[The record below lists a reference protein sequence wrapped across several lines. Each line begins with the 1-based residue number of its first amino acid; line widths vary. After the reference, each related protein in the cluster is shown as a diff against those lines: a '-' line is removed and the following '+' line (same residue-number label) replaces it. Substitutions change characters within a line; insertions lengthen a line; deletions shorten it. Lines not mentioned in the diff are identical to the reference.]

1 MESTPSSA
9 AASWNTT
16 SVVWALMRYSP
27 SARAISLSWRC
38 HFTNSRG
45 WWRCIAPWCWMTVLW
60 AMVWRS
66 TFALSLVLIHG
77 RRWRSLIIVIRSWC
91 RWTTIRRRI
100 PLRAA
105 TATSTLPNQI
115 QLCSFP
121 LYLSLFLPF
130 SLLIY
135 IHSSPLFP
143 PIWYSPYIFSNS
155 IPSWFFC
162 TPLFT
167 IHYSANRLIKI
178 IQPCTV
184 TVTTPIPVGSPKYR
198 FTLPKLEKHL
208 NYFIFHISNI
218 NNSASLFFYLL
229 Y

>member
-1 MESTPSSA
+1 MESTPSTAST
-9 AASWNTT
+9 SWNAT

-27 SARAISLSWRC
+27 SARGISLSWRC

-45 WWRCIAPWCWMTVLW
+45 WWRCIAPRCWMTVLW

-77 RRWRSLIIVIRSWC
+77 RRRRSLIIVIRSWC

-143 PIWYSPYIFSNS
+143 PIRYSPHIFFL
-155 IPSWFFC
+155 IPFQVDSFAL
-162 TPLFT
+162 PYFT
-167 IHYSANRLIKI
+167 THYSANRLVQNHPTLYCYGHYTHSRWITKI
-178 IQPCTV
+178 L
-184 TVTTPIPVGSPKYR
+184 
-198 FTLPKLEKHL
+198 FTSPKLEKHL
-208 NYFIFHISNI
+208 NYILSFIFQI
-218 NNSASLFFYLL
+218 
-229 Y
+229 